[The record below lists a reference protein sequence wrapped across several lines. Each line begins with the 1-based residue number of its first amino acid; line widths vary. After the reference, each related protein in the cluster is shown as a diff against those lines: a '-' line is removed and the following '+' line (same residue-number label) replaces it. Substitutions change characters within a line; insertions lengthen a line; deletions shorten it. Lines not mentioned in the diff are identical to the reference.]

1 MASSKKF
8 YDSHLRDLG
17 KSNIL
22 VFEIGESV
30 LIPFFKTRGKRLP
43 TNRGF
48 TMAKT
53 GQERNEPTASRERLI
68 QSSIELLS
76 EKWYGTVSVAEICRH
91 AGFSNGL
98 FYRYFQDKEEIFR
111 HILEMVIEQIAAALV
126 ELPGETARERLE
138 LFAKIIF
145 DYSQNNTTLV
155 KVFREGQYRFF
166 EYERRLKA
174 VYDEALGRVMR
185 EEPSLSSY
193 IFALGGLRFAA
204 IRSAFHGIPVRL
216 AVLQKILEEGM
227 FRDYAY
233 DPGKVFSTSITPL
246 PLEIMPDAR
255 ERILREGKTLI
266 GKQGYFETNIHEI
279 TSAAGLSTGAFYTYF
294 ANKEAFFAELI
305 HRVGR
310 EVRRF
315 ISINLSPSLNRLE
328 RELRGLWLF
337 IVFLSLDRHC
347 YGIVREAE
355 FVLPTAVRSYYDA
368 FVDGYREH
376 DEAAEMIDETTEI
389 EFMLGVAHYLGIE
402 VIFDQSPENARSI
415 IAEIGEFY
423 RRGFGDKLG

>member
-1 MASSKKF
+1 MSKSLLDKNESLASQ
-8 YDSHLRDLG
+8 D
-17 KSNIL
+17 
-22 VFEIGESV
+22 
-30 LIPFFKTRGKRLP
+30 
-43 TNRGF
+43 
-48 TMAKT
+48 
-53 GQERNEPTASRERLI
+53 RLI

-98 FYRYFQDKEEIFR
+98 FYRYFQSKEEIFR
-111 HILEMVIEQIAAALV
+111 YILELVIEKIATALID
-126 ELPGETARERLE
+126 LPGETVRERLE
-138 LFAKIIF
+138 SFAKNIF
-145 DYSQNNTTLV
+145 EFSRDNTALV

-174 VYDEALGRVMR
+174 VYEEALSRVLGRKS
-185 EEPSLSSY
+185 SLSAY

-216 AVLQKILEEGM
+216 PALQKILEEGM
-227 FRDYAY
+227 FAGYEFASD
-233 DPGKVFSTSITPL
+233 KVFSTSITPL
-246 PLEIMPDAR
+246 PLDIMPDAR
-255 ERILREGKTLI
+255 EKILREGKTLI

-279 TSAAGLSTGAFYTYF
+279 TTAAGLSTGAFYTYF

-310 EVRRF
+310 EVRHF
-315 ISINLSPSLNRLE
+315 ISINLDPSLNRLE

-355 FVLPTAVRSYYDA
+355 FVLPTAVRAYYDA

-376 DEAAEMIDETTEI
+376 AESGEMNDETTEI

-402 VIFDQSPENARSI
+402 VIFDKSPENAMNVI
-415 IAEIGEFY
+415 GEIGEFY
-423 RRGFGDKLG
+423 RRGFDEMMK